1 MHQGK
6 ICDEKAKL
14 DILDFARV
22 HPSFTAEEL
31 VRALKGKYTKTTIIK
46 YRKELE
52 KEGSLNTRVST
63 EGSPL
68 RINFVVSKKGRDFA
82 VSIYNHLTVN
92 SAKMIWESGEAH
104 SFLSALEEQFEMV
117 QKSGYAISIENGKP
131 VLKKV
136 PAIWQKK
143 EEL

>member
-6 ICDEKAKL
+6 ICDDKAKL

-68 RINFVVSKKGRDFA
+68 RINFVVSKKGRDSA
-82 VSIYNHLTVN
+82 LSIHNQMTVDSQKVVWN
-92 SAKMIWESGEAH
+92 SGETN
-104 SFLSALEEQFEMV
+104 SFLSALQMQFEIV
-117 QKSGYAISIENGKP
+117 QKSGYEISVENGKL
-131 VLKKV
+131 VLKEKG
-136 PAIWQKK
+136 KR
-143 EEL
+143 